1 MEKQLFEIDYT
12 QAAEGLTKM
21 LKRRIKYYEE
31 SIAKIDMED
40 KSTEKALKSLK
51 SVKADTDTIL
61 AYFEATEALKRY
73 TEAELKES
81 HTAIENEKAF
91 REQEIETMKR
101 ETKLAVINYSIYQKL
116 VNQLTVKLSM
126 YEPIG

>member
-1 MEKQLFEIDYT
+1 MEKQLFEQDYT

-31 SIAKIDMED
+31 SIAKIDPED
-40 KSTEKALKSLK
+40 KSAEKALKSLN

-81 HTAIENEKAF
+81 NAALENVMAS
-91 REQEIETMKR
+91 RHQEIESMKR

-116 VNQLTVKLSM
+116 VNQLTLKLAK